1 MIEPVVIKLIWVGVA
16 VAVYGLLRWRW
27 LIATQDVVIGLVGD
41 AEQWC
46 RSAEATA
53 TARSRVELLADA
65 AYRPLATWGIALMV
79 SLGMVVGVVATVV
92 RHLRGHTVPA
102 RTDTTDEEASVSF
115 RLLAAVL
122 MTSPIALL
130 LVVAVFLVGFLFLG
144 SVKAVLAL
152 IPEATI
158 FGRMQQPSG

>member
-1 MIEPVVIKLIWVGVA
+1 MVEPVVMKLIWVGVA
-16 VAVYGLLRWRW
+16 VAAYGLLRWRW
-27 LIATQDVVIGLVGD
+27 LIATQDVVIGIVQD
-41 AEQWC
+41 AERWSQ
-46 RSAEATA
+46 SPEATA
-53 TARSRVELLADA
+53 KGRVELLAEA

-79 SLGMVVGVVATVV
+79 SLSVVVGVVGAVA
-92 RHLRGHTVPA
+92 RHLRRHTAPA
-102 RTDTTDEEASVSF
+102 RTDVADQEVLIYF

-130 LVVAVFLVGFLFLG
+130 LVVAVFLMSFLLRG

-152 IPEATI
+152 IPEATM